1 MSAQYLVKIES
12 DFAASH
18 IIHGHQ
24 GACARLHGH
33 NWKIEV
39 EATAIKLDEIG
50 VSVDFKQMKGYLREV
65 LDIVEHRHLNDI
77 PPFDKVNPTAENL
90 GAWIYQQLKIK
101 FNNTPAILQAVVV
114 WETDRSMV
122 RYSETR

>member
-1 MSAQYLVKIES
+1 MPGQFIVRVES

-33 NWKIEV
+33 NWRIEV
-39 EATAIKLDEIG
+39 EAIAQSLDEIG
-50 VSVDFKQMKGYLREV
+50 ISIDFKLLKTHLRNL
-65 LDIVEHRHLNDI
+65 LDTVEHRHLNDI
-77 PPFDKVNPTAENL
+77 PPFNQINPTAENL
-90 GAWIYQQLKIK
+90 AAWIYQQLKQQLT
-101 FNNTPAILQAVVV
+101 NTHAKLHAVIV

-122 RYSETR
+122 KYTEV